1 MTRLAL
7 ALSAGLLLGGLGS
20 FSASAAPLAV
30 PAGVSASETVEAAA
44 WRRHHHMRYRH
55 HSTRAERRARRMN
68 TMRHGNPNARN
79 PERPGYKQ
87 QLGNT
92 TGGPRY

>member
-1 MTRLAL
+1 MTRFAL

-30 PAGVSASETVEAAA
+30 PAGVAAADTVEAVVH
-44 WRRHHHMRYRH
+44 RRHHMRYRH
-55 HSTRAERRARRMN
+55 HSTRAERRMRRMN

>member
-1 MTRLAL
+1 MTRIAL

-20 FSASAAPLAV
+20 FSASAAPFAA
-30 PAGVSASETVEAAA
+30 PMGISATDTVETVAY
-44 WRRHHHMRYRH
+44 RRHHMRYRH
-55 HSTRAERRARRMN
+55 HSTKAQRQMRRMN

-79 PERPGYKQ
+79 PQQPGYKQ